1 VVPAL
6 ERIGGVDVLQRTGPS
21 PEILLVAVG
30 ALAGACLDAAA
41 LLLAEGFTATVVDPR
56 WVKPV
61 DPALV
66 ALAAQHRL
74 VVTVED
80 NGRTGG
86 VGSAI
91 AQALRDADV
100 DVPLRD
106 LGIPQEFLAHA
117 SRGEIMEEI
126 GLTGTGVA
134 AQTAA
139 FAKHLLPIR
148 GANPHHA

>member
-1 VVPAL
+1 
-6 ERIGGVDVLQRTGPS
+6 VLARTGPS
-21 PEILLVAVG
+21 PDVLLVAVG
-30 ALAGACLDAAA
+30 SMAPACLDAAA
-41 LLLAEGFTATVVDPR
+41 LLAADGITATVVDPR

-66 ALAAQHRL
+66 ALAAAHRM

-80 NGRTGG
+80 NGRAGG
-86 VGSAI
+86 VGAAV
-91 AQALRDADV
+91 AQAMRDAEV

-117 SRGEIMEEI
+117 SRGEILEEI

-139 FAKHLLPIR
+139 YARRLLPGTR
-148 GANPHHA
+148 SGAQEYRPRVPRK